1 MSLHITLSASS
12 RSSENSLYCKLETI
26 CHDEALGFVL
36 HSTGKHKAL
45 WLLHVL
51 LSSTL
56 GTLYWA
62 CWEHF
67 LFVFGLQWLM
77 RCFNV
82 HVPACYCSATLVFL
96 FLPLKSICYC
106 CWRIDSFN
114 FLLLTCLSLRPR
126 DVVFITVALFQGK
139 CPSLEISVWGL
150 VCIEQTR
157 MAVCLSWRKRGPI
170 YPEQLAG
177 MEFNSFGLPGCAAE
191 VAGVAISDS
200 NSCSK
205 VLESRLKPF

>member
-1 MSLHITLSASS
+1 MRRLVLSCTALASTKLS
-12 RSSENSLYCKLETI
+12 GCCMYCYPPHLAHYIGHAES
-26 CHDEALGFVL
+26 V
-36 HSTGKHKAL
+36 
-45 WLLHVL
+45 V
-51 LSSTL
+51 
-56 GTLYWA
+56 
-62 CWEHF
+62 HF

-191 VAGVAISDS
+191 VAGVTISDS